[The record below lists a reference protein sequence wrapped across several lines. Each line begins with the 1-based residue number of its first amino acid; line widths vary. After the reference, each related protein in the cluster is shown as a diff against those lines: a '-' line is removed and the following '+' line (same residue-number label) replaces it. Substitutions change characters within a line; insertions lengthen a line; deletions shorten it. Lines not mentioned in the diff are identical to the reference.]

1 MFAVPASSAGIGWR
15 SGRCDVTTGA
25 SIIATPCLPRCSA
38 ISRVRIGDTV
48 LQSISTWPRVNDF
61 EMARAQ
67 AWHTETVLRRPQAVA
82 DEVLLLV
89 QADRASAV
97 RLTATLDRSLPPAL
111 GDTCAIERVLLNLV
125 TNGRQAIDGPGEI
138 RIVTRPAAGAEWIE
152 VSVSDTGAGIAP
164 DVLPRVFDPFFTT
177 KNDGT
182 GLGLSIVQRTVQDHG
197 GTIDVR
203 SARGEGTEFIL
214 RFPALPRPA

>member
-1 MFAVPASSAGIGWR
+1 VAGR
-15 SGRCDVTTGA
+15 ER
-25 SIIATPCLPRCSA
+25 
-38 ISRVRIGDTV
+38 
-48 LQSISTWPRVNDF
+48 PRVLKRALAARSVIALLSPSQHWLLWSGPLIALALILLVLAAALSNWFLNDF

-125 TNGRQAIDGPGEI
+125 TNARQAIDGPGEI